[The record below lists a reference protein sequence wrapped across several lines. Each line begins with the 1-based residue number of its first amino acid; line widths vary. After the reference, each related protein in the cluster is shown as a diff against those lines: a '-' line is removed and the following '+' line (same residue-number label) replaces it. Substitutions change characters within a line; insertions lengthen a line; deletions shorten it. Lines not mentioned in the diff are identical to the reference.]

1 MTRFRIGLI
10 SICLVAYALG
20 TPAHA
25 QLKVEEATRV
35 VDLKKVKLDRKKAKT
50 IKLGTHRARYEYQIA
65 GVRRLLKL
73 QGHIRR
79 CVETQRMVGGEFHDR
94 LDFLIEPSGKLKKF
108 STYRRTDQLEACLTP
123 HVLPVRFPRFSGKP
137 TFLLQVGVGS
147 PGCRLGRRVKAKPAV
162 AVYPIATQEEKKK
175 YRRAIFWVGSP
186 WSNAIGRCSEWVD
199 RTMGFGYQTRLA
211 SEVSP
216 AGKVLRSAVRVK
228 GKLAPAAIDH
238 FVRCVTPFL
247 KLMRLPKHGGPGP
260 FVYKYGSNTA
270 RWGLDDD

>member
-1 MTRFRIGLI
+1 LFA
-10 SICLVAYALG
+10 VG

-25 QLKVEEATRV
+25 QLKVEEATRTL
-35 VDLKKVKLDRKKAKT
+35 DLKRAKLDRVKAKT
-50 IKLGTHRARYEYQIA
+50 IKLGTHRARYAYQIA
-65 GVRRLLKL
+65 GIRRLLKL

-123 HVLPVRFPRFSGKP
+123 HVLPIKFPRFSGKP

-162 AVYPIATQEEKKK
+162 AVYPIGTPEEKKR
-175 YRRAIFWVGSP
+175 YRMAIFWVGSP
-186 WSNAIGRCSEWVD
+186 WSHAIGRCSEWID

-216 AGKVLRSAVRVK
+216 GGRVLRTAVRVK

-247 KLMRLPKHGGPGP
+247 KLMRLPKHGGPGA
-260 FVYKYGSNTA
+260 FIYKQGSNTA
-270 RWGLDDD
+270 RWGLDD